1 MLWKK
6 SSMCKQDNKSYRQG
20 EVKNSDIFQISQSI
34 QHSCG
39 YSMYSSIQTIYS
51 NLEMARA
58 LYRWSRDGLKHKPC
72 RGLSLEEDKPVVGK
86 YWILPKKREPGT
98 SPSLD
103 LGSVPSQFL
112 LDGIWSWCW
121 LLVQSF
127 ELESLTFPSS
137 INSAQ
142 SCDFFFT
149 NKEISVRVPKAKV
162 RKKTKTD

>member
-51 NLEMARA
+51 NF
-58 LYRWSRDGLKHKPC
+58 RDGSSPIKTQLDSAQLNSAQ
-72 RGLSLEEDKPVVGK
+72 LSLTQLDSARFLVPSP
-86 YWILPKKREPGT
+86 PKKGEPRT